1 MDNVT
6 KGAYHCG
13 LKDSPD
19 EHYLIRAT
27 DDRCGTKSAIDNL
40 LEINGTPPRDSN
52 PDSDGGG
59 DGIGLV
65 DN

>member
-1 MDNVT
+1 MT

-27 DDRCGTKSAIDNL
+27 DHRCGTKSAIDNL
-40 LEINGTPPRDSN
+40 LEINGTSALSLSLHN
-52 PDSDGGG
+52 VG
-59 DGIGLV
+59 
-65 DN
+65 